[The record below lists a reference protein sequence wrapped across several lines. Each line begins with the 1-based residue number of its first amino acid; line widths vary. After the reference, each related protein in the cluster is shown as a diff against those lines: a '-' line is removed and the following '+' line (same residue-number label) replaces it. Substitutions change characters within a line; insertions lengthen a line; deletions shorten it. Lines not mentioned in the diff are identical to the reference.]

1 MARRYR
7 AAYRAGRD
15 RALVALLRGAR
26 SMLGA
31 LGLERG
37 LRLADRVGALVPR
50 ILPEV
55 RELSLEHL
63 ALALPELGRD
73 AHERLVRDMF
83 RGHARSVIE
92 IVRMA
97 DLAARIDDVV
107 STEGVE
113 ILDEALAAGRGVIA
127 VTGHIGNWELLAAYF
142 GMHGYPVTVIA
153 TPVKGERLNA
163 ENIALRAQFG
173 VETVLRDGPG
183 ASRRILRTLKNGRIL
198 AILMDQATRGQAVQV
213 PFFGRPAW
221 TPIGPALLAQ
231 RTGARVI
238 GAFIHRLP
246 DGRHRISIRRPELP
260 AATGGDVASRDA
272 WVEAA
277 TASFTALIEQ
287 EIRRRPDEWVWWHR
301 RWREMPKD
309 RPRDAVVAA

>member
-1 MARRYR
+1 GRPDDAQPEDRARGSARRERARLDGAALDHVAVHRRGRRPPGGRRPHARPAARWRRLMARRYR

-26 SMLGA
+26 SMLVA

-73 AHERLVRDMF
+73 AHERLGRDMF
-83 RGHARSVIE
+83 PGHTRSVIE

-163 ENIALRAQFG
+163 ENI
-173 VETVLRDGPG
+173 
-183 ASRRILRTLKNGRIL
+183 
-198 AILMDQATRGQAVQV
+198 
-213 PFFGRPAW
+213 
-221 TPIGPALLAQ
+221 
-231 RTGARVI
+231 
-238 GAFIHRLP
+238 
-246 DGRHRISIRRPELP
+246 
-260 AATGGDVASRDA
+260 
-272 WVEAA
+272 
-277 TASFTALIEQ
+277 
-287 EIRRRPDEWVWWHR
+287 
-301 RWREMPKD
+301 
-309 RPRDAVVAA
+309 